1 MNFEVPIMHDISRR
15 DAIRLFSLTAA
26 IGAGRSVAAFA
37 QATPLV
43 VYKDPDCGCCE
54 KWVAHMKANGFAPTV
69 TNTRDVASIKRQH
82 HVPDALASCHTALVG
97 GYVIEGH
104 VPAAD
109 VKRLLAQKSKGV
121 VGLTIPGMPSSAPG
135 MDMTP
140 FKPYTVLSFDA
151 QGKTTV
157 FAEHRQG

>member
-15 DAIRLFSLTAA
+15 DAIRLLSLSAA
-26 IGAGRSVAAFA
+26 IGVWSATTAHAES
-37 QATPLV
+37 TPLT
-43 VYKDPDCGCCE
+43 VYKDPSCGCCE

-69 TNTRDVASIKRQH
+69 TNTSDVAGIKRQH
-82 HVPDALASCHTALVG
+82 RVPDALASCHTALVG
-97 GYVIEGH
+97 GYVVEGH

-109 VKRLLAQKSKGV
+109 VQRLLAQKPKGI

-135 MDMTP
+135 MDLTP
-140 FKPYTVLSFDA
+140 FKPYTVLAFDA

>member
-1 MNFEVPIMHDISRR
+1 
-15 DAIRLFSLTAA
+15 LFSLSAA
-26 IGAGRSVAAFA
+26 LGVWSVAPARA
-37 QATPLV
+37 QSTPLT

-69 TNTRDVASIKRQH
+69 TNTRDVSNIKRQH
-82 HVPDALASCHTALVG
+82 GVPDALASCHTARVG
-97 GYVIEGH
+97 GYIVEGH

-109 VKRLLAQKSKGV
+109 VKRLLTQQPKGV

>member
-1 MNFEVPIMHDISRR
+1 MPDISRR
-15 DAIRLFSLTAA
+15 DAVRLFSLSAALGVWSAATAHA
-26 IGAGRSVAAFA
+26 ES
-37 QATPLV
+37 TPLT

-69 TNTRDVASIKRQH
+69 TNTRDIASIKQQH

-109 VKRLLAQKSKGV
+109 VKRLLAQKPKAV

-151 QGKTTV
+151 QGKTMV
-157 FAEHRQG
+157 FAEHKNS

>member
-1 MNFEVPIMHDISRR
+1 MHDISRR
-15 DAIRLFSLTAA
+15 DAIRLFSLSAA
-26 IGAGRSVAAFA
+26 LGVWSVAPAHA
-37 QATPLV
+37 QSTPLT

-82 HVPDALASCHTALVG
+82 HVTDALASCHTALVG
-97 GYVIEGH
+97 GYVVEGH

-109 VKRLLAQKSKGV
+109 VKRLLAQKPKAV

-151 QGKTTV
+151 QGKTMV
-157 FAEHRQG
+157 FGEHRRG

>member
-1 MNFEVPIMHDISRR
+1 MPDISRR
-15 DAIRLFSLTAA
+15 DAIRLFSLSATLGVWNAA
-26 IGAGRSVAAFA
+26 TVRA
-37 QATPLV
+37 QSTPLV

-54 KWVAHMKANGFAPTV
+54 KWVAHMKTNGFAPTV
-69 TNTRDVASIKRQH
+69 TNTRDIASIKRQH
-82 HVPDALASCHTALVG
+82 HVPDALASCHTALVA
-97 GYVIEGH
+97 GYVVEGH

-109 VKRLLAQKSKGV
+109 VKRLLAQKPKGI

-151 QGKTTV
+151 QGKTMV
-157 FAEHRQG
+157 FAEHRNG